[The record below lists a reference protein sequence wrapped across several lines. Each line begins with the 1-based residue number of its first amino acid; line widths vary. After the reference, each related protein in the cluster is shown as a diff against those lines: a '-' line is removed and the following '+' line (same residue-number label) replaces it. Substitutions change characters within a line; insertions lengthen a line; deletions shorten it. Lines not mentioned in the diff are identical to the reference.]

1 MYDTLH
7 FFCEIVVYSLHM
19 DSILMKVLD
28 TFFQKYTRMK
38 YKKGEMILR
47 AEDTPQGVFYL
58 KRGYVRQYMVAES
71 GAMLMLHIFKPNSF
85 FPMMWALN
93 DTPNTYYYEAMT
105 AVEIWRAPRE
115 AVRDFLHEYPSV
127 VYNLAQRLL
136 LGIVGLQRRM
146 EYLVMDNA
154 YQKTLLLLLYLSQ
167 NLGEK
172 EGSAIVLPVPV
183 THREISAWIGTTRE
197 TASLQVEI
205 LKKRGLIVYRKRQ
218 LVIPS
223 VKALEKELGR

>member
-1 MYDTLH
+1 
-7 FFCEIVVYSLHM
+7 M
-19 DSILMKVLD
+19 DSILQKVLE
-28 TFFQKYTRMK
+28 TFFQKYTRLK
-38 YKKGEMILR
+38 YKKGEVILR
-47 AEDTPQGVFYL
+47 AEDIPQGVFYL
-58 KRGYVRQYMVAES
+58 RKGYVRQYMVAES

-85 FPMMWALN
+85 FPMTWALN
-93 DTPNTYYYEAMT
+93 DTANTYYYEAMT
-105 AVEIWRAPRE
+105 VVEIWRAPKE
-115 AVRDFLHEYPSV
+115 AVREFLLEYPAV

-136 LGIVGLQRRM
+136 RGIVGIRQRM

-154 YQKTLLLLLYLSQ
+154 YDKTLLLLLYMAQ

-172 EGSAIVLPVPV
+172 EGAGMILPVPL

-205 LKKRGLIVYRKRQ
+205 LKKRGLIQYRKRQ

-223 VKALEKELGR
+223 VKALEKELGH

>member
-1 MYDTLH
+1 MDT
-7 FFCEIVVYSLHM
+7 
-19 DSILMKVLD
+19 ILQKVLD
-28 TFFQKYTRMK
+28 TFFQKYTRLR
-38 YKKGEMILR
+38 YKKGEVIIR

-58 KRGYVRQYMVAES
+58 KRGYVRQYMVAEC

-93 DTPNTYYYEAMT
+93 GTPNTYYYEAMT
-105 AVEIWRAPRE
+105 AVEIWRAPKE
-115 AVRDFLHEYPSV
+115 AVKDFLLEYPAI

-154 YQKTLLLLLYLSQ
+154 YQKTLLLLLYLAQ

-172 EGSAIVLPVPV
+172 EEGGVVLPVPV

-197 TASLQVEI
+197 TASLQVET

-218 LVIPS
+218 LFIPS
-223 VKALEKELGR
+223 MKALEKELGR

>member
-1 MYDTLH
+1 MDT
-7 FFCEIVVYSLHM
+7 
-19 DSILMKVLD
+19 ILQKVLD
-28 TFFQKYTRMK
+28 TFFQKYTRLK
-38 YKKGEMILR
+38 YKKGEVILR

-93 DTPNTYYYEAMT
+93 NTPNTYYYEAMT
-105 AVEIWRAPRE
+105 AVEMWRAPRE
-115 AVRDFLHEYPSV
+115 AVKEFLHEYPAV

-136 LGIVGLQRRM
+136 MGIVGLQRRM

-154 YQKTLLLLLYLSQ
+154 YNKTLLLLLYLAQ

-172 EGSAIVLPVPV
+172 KEGGVMLPIPV

-197 TASLQVEI
+197 TASLQVET
-205 LKKRGLIVYRKRQ
+205 LKKRGLILYCKRQ
-218 LVIPS
+218 LYIPS
-223 VKALEKELGR
+223 VKALEKEVGK